1 MNASLDS
8 HNQEYALQKPLFF
21 KQLPSGIVVAQIDT
35 PLATA
40 NISLYDGQVVEW
52 RQKHQ
57 EAPELWVSST
67 A

>member
-1 MNASLDS
+1 MNSTLDS
-8 HNQEYALQKPLFF
+8 LNKEYALQEYLFF

-40 NISLYDGQVVEW
+40 TISLYDGQVVEW
-52 RQKHQ
+52 RQKNQ
-57 EAPELWVSST
+57 EALELWVSST